1 MAALEFDDAL
11 EEVKLAYIRDGGH
24 DAFGSCGIFW
34 LGGYRSDMRGAK
46 AESLANLAS
55 STRRQLTRFDYS
67 GHGESSGMF
76 TDGTISDWLEQSTH
90 MFLQHS
96 KGKRIIVGSS
106 MGGWLALLLA
116 RRLREEDPAAFRR
129 IAGMVLLAPATDMTQ
144 DLMWDHFS
152 DLARQELRDTGM
164 YQRPSAY
171 GEPYPITVKLLADG
185 EKHLLLRDKLYL
197 PFPVRILQGTDDVDV
212 PPPHAIKT
220 FEALTGPDITLTFIK
235 DGDHRLSSAG
245 QLRILQE
252 TVLDLAKRSDG
263 EMF

>member
-11 EEVKLAYIRDGGH
+11 EDVRLAFIRDGGH

-34 LGGYRSDMRGAK
+34 LGGYRSDMRGSK

-55 STRRQLTRFDYS
+55 ATRRQLTRFDYS
-67 GHGESSGMF
+67 GHGVSSGQF

-90 MFLQHS
+90 MFLKHA

-116 RRLREEDPAAFRR
+116 RRLRVEDPSAFRR

-144 DLMWDHFS
+144 NLMWDEF
-152 DLARQELRDTGM
+152 DDAAREELRATNM
-164 YQRPSAY
+164 YLRHSAY

-197 PFPVRILQGTDDVDV
+197 PFPIRILQGSDDVDV

-245 QLRILQE
+245 QLRLLQE
-252 TVLDLAKRSDG
+252 TVLNLAKRADG
-263 EMF
+263 ETF